1 MKQLR
6 RVLIPVAVLLLGA
19 CKHPLEIQGQ
29 GDIIETAS
37 GIRGCALEEFQA
49 GIGRCTNNAVDGNED
64 VTYRA
69 LPRPGWRFSHWDS
82 ACAQGSSGADCKLS
96 YDQSL
101 ADFWDENFPDQTW
114 PALRAVFVQDG
125 DTLSG
130 ARYTASQFGGVGG
143 TSYASLLDALFDNTG
158 SWRYTVQ
165 QATQPDLLISRREYR
180 YDRRSGGLVGSGVGS
195 TTEAGAA
202 TASFDLVTL
211 ADTEGND
218 TSVTYYMPKRSETD
232 PNSFAGSWYCGHI
245 SSRQGGYARFFSAQL
260 NGSGSGALTIIA
272 DRWNQQGTSALGYTL
287 FEDGT
292 ARLNYRASRWNVQL
306 TGSISADGNVFVGSE
321 IAGDAR
327 GVGACLRTSSN
338 NTLNTVAGTFY
349 GSYVTITSPL
359 FTAVTQRDFTRA
371 GGGDLTIRRDSRGNR
386 NIRDNDYVLVGF
398 SGQLQTGDREG
409 AISPDGQVVFLIDAR
424 AGELPSFSLYVREN

>member
-1 MKQLR
+1 M
-6 RVLIPVAVLLLGA
+6 PAAVLLLGA

-49 GIGRCTNNAVDGNED
+49 GIGRCANNAVDGNED
-64 VTYRA
+64 LVYRA
-69 LPRPGWRFSHWDS
+69 LPRPGWRFSHWDG
-82 ACAQGSSGADCKLS
+82 ACAAGSSGADCNIS

-114 PALRAVFVQDG
+114 PALRAVFTQDG

-130 ARYTASQFGGVGG
+130 ARYNASQFGGIGG

-180 YDRRSGGLVGSGVGS
+180 YDRRNRGLVGSGVGS
-195 TTEAGAA
+195 TVEAGAA
-202 TASFDLVTL
+202 TGDFDLVTL

-218 TSVTYYMPKRSETD
+218 TSVTYYMPKRSETN

-245 SSRQGGYARFFSAQL
+245 STRSSPRGQGGYARFFSAQL
-260 NGSGSGALTIIA
+260 NGSGSGSFTIIA
-272 DRWNQQGTSALGYTL
+272 DRWNEQGSSAIGYTL

-292 ARLNYRASRWNVQL
+292 ARLNYLGLQL

-321 IAGDAR
+321 IASDAR

-338 NTLNTVAGTFY
+338 NTLHTVAGTY
-349 GSYVTITSPL
+349 YCTYVTITSPL

-371 GGGDLTIRRDSRGNR
+371 GGGDLTIRRDSLGNR
-386 NIRDNDYVLVGF
+386 NRRFGDYVLVGF
-398 SGQLQTGDREG
+398 SGQLQTGSREG

-424 AGELPSFSLYVREN
+424 EGELPSFSLYVRENR

>member
-1 MKQLR
+1 M
-6 RVLIPVAVLLLGA
+6 PAAVLLLGA
-19 CKHPLEIQGQ
+19 CRHPLEIQGQ

-49 GIGRCTNNAVDGNED
+49 GIGRCANNAVDGNED
-64 VTYRA
+64 LVYRA
-69 LPRPGWRFSHWDS
+69 LPRPGWRFSHWDG
-82 ACAQGSSGADCKLS
+82 ACAAGSSGADCNIS

-114 PALRAVFVQDG
+114 PALRAVFTQDG

-130 ARYTASQFGGVGG
+130 ARYNASQFGGIGG

-180 YDRRSGGLVGSGVGS
+180 YDRRNRGLVGSGVGS
-195 TTEAGAA
+195 TVEAGAA
-202 TASFDLVTL
+202 TGDFDLVTL

-218 TSVTYYMPKRSETD
+218 TSVTYYMPKRSETN

-245 SSRQGGYARFFSAQL
+245 STRSSPRGQGGYARFFSAQL
-260 NGSGSGALTIIA
+260 NGSGSGSFTIIA
-272 DRWNQQGTSALGYTL
+272 DRWNEQGSSAIGYTL

-292 ARLNYRASRWNVQL
+292 ARLNYLGLQL

-321 IAGDAR
+321 IASDAR

-338 NTLNTVAGTFY
+338 NTLNTVAGTYY
-349 GSYVTITSPL
+349 GTYVTITSPL

-371 GGGDLTIRRDSRGNR
+371 GGGDLTIRRDSLGNR
-386 NIRDNDYVLVGF
+386 NRRFGDYVLVGF
-398 SGQLQTGDREG
+398 SGQLQTGSREG

-424 AGELPSFSLYVREN
+424 EGELPSFSLYVRENR